1 MVAGTIPAPQLR
13 RDCAC
18 QYNHSN
24 FHTLGIR
31 WGAASAARPMH
42 RNFLGTA
49 GQPIAVRGDPTA
61 VNAPEKPTPIDEARP
76 WDASDAAR
84 LYAVE
89 DWGSGYFRVAD
100 TGELEITPPGFATPV
115 SVPIMDVVAGMRER
129 DLEMPVMLRVEN
141 LLDHR
146 ITLLNETFAAAIE
159 AGGYR
164 NHYRGVFPIKVNQ
177 QCQVVE
183 EIARFGSRYH
193 HGLEAG
199 SKAELVIALASLN
212 SSDGYIICNGYKDE
226 EFIDLGLCARQLS
239 IKCFFVVETLAE
251 LELIIRRSQ
260 ALGVQPLIGAR
271 IKLSTTVDGHW
282 SEDSGDRSLFG
293 LSCNQLIEV
302 VDRLKA
308 ADMLD
313 SLQLLHFHQGS
324 QIPNIRN
331 VRNAVLEAVRYYV
344 DLVAEGAPM
353 GHFDMGGGL
362 AVDYEGTH
370 SSDTHSKN
378 YTLEEYC
385 ADVIEAIKEILDPL
399 DIPHPVLISESG
411 RATVAYSSILL
422 FNILDVTHFEPGPLP
437 AESPDNCPDLLQRL
451 FDVRDQLC
459 EENLQKSYN
468 DAVHYRD
475 EIRDQYRWG
484 HFTLRE
490 RALGENLFLAIV
502 QNIVALLPQ
511 LARIPVELVDLP
523 EDIADIYYGNF
534 SVFQS
539 LPDTWAI
546 DQIFPVMP
554 IHRLNEEPRRNAIF
568 ADLTC
573 DCDGKIDHF
582 TGERKTLPVH
592 VMKPG
597 EEYYFGVFLVGAY
610 QETLG
615 DLHNLFGDTNV
626 VSIRINSDGSYDFVK
641 EMHGDRIADVL
652 SYVEYEPSRL
662 LEQLRHRAE
671 HAVRSG
677 TISVATRQR
686 ILEAFSASLR
696 GYTYFEPETFP
707 ATTR

>member
-1 MVAGTIPAPQLR
+1 MPATCRSETPIIGLADASPTQRASDKPEGVA
-13 RDCAC
+13 
-18 QYNHSN
+18 H
-24 FHTLGIR
+24 
-31 WGAASAARPMH
+31 
-42 RNFLGTA
+42 
-49 GQPIAVRGDPTA
+49 A
-61 VNAPEKPTPIDEARP
+61 VNAPETPPNTEGETAWSAADT
-76 WDASDAAR
+76 AR
-84 LYAVE
+84 LYGVD
-89 DWGSGYFRVAD
+89 DWSCGYFRVAD
-100 TGELEITPPGFATPV
+100 NGQLEITPPGFDKPV
-115 SVPIMDVVAGMRER
+115 SVPLMDVVAGMRER
-129 DLEMPVMLRVEN
+129 DLEMPVMLRIEN
-141 LLDHR
+141 ILDHR
-146 ITLLNETFAAAIE
+146 ISLLNETFAAAIE
-159 AGGYR
+159 AGGYQ

-183 EIARFGSRYH
+183 EIARFGARYH

-199 SKAELVIALASLN
+199 SKAELVIALASMA
-212 SSDGYIICNGYKDE
+212 SGDGYIICNGYKDE
-226 EFIDLGLCARQLS
+226 EFIDLGLCARQLG
-239 IKCFFVVETLAE
+239 IKCFFVVETVAE
-251 LELIIRRSQ
+251 LELIIRRSK
-260 ALGVQPLIGAR
+260 ALNVQPLVGAR
-271 IKLSTTVDGHW
+271 IKLFSTVDGHW

-293 LSCNQLIEV
+293 LSCNQLIDV

-308 ADMLD
+308 ADMLN

-353 GHFDMGGGL
+353 GYLDMGGGL

-378 YTLEEYC
+378 YTLDEYC

-399 DIPHPVLISESG
+399 EIPHPVLISESG

-437 AESPDNCPDLLQRL
+437 DSAGEDSPDLLQRL
-451 FDVRDQLC
+451 FDVRENLC
-459 EENLQKSYN
+459 LENLQKSYN

-502 QNIVALLPQ
+502 QNIVAMMPL
-511 LARIPVELVDLP
+511 LARVPLELEDLP

-539 LPDTWAI
+539 LPDIWAI

-554 IHRLNEEPRRNAIF
+554 IHRLDEEPNRNAIF

-592 VMKPG
+592 PMRAG
-597 EEYYFGVFLVGAY
+597 EEYYLGVFLVGAY

-626 VSIRINSDGSYDFVK
+626 VSIRINGDGSYDFVK

-652 SYVEYEPSRL
+652 SYVEFEPSRL

-686 ILEAFSASLR
+686 ILEAYSASLR

-707 ATTR
+707 ATHP